1 MGTTLTGTTP
11 QDTYDSLIKVTDNG
25 PLSGSLK
32 KLTDGLGNDSAL
44 SLSTGAIQL
53 TGTNSTAA
61 NNTTTGFSADLYA
74 MAVRQRGASAGIS
87 GSNFTAQLISAIGA
101 EGFEIYTPNAK
112 ELVLGTNALE
122 RMRITSAGNVGIG
135 TSTPASNLEVY
146 NSSTS
151 ATLTLNGI
159 ASTEG
164 AILNFKN
171 RAAKQFSAN
180 RNIVQI
186 DNYLYN
192 DASETTGGMTRIKSG
207 HTGSG
212 VNSSF
217 ISFSTSPNDGN
228 LTERVRVTNDGLTFN
243 GDTAAANALDDYEEG
258 TWTMGVSFGGASTG
272 VAYLNN
278 TGTYTKIGRQVT
290 VNGVLTL
297 TSKGSSTG
305 VAAITGLPFTVVNTN
320 SNYAATSLRF
330 YNISFTNQF
339 QAYGERNSTRIDL
352 EEITALGTVTRIT
365 DADFQNSSEI
375 IVSFTY
381 FV

>member
-122 RMRITSAGNVGIG
+122 RMRITSTGNVGIG
-135 TSTPASNLEVY
+135 TTPSAWGSTFRALQIGAGTAVY
-146 NSSTS
+146 N
-151 ATLTLNGI
+151 
-159 ASTEG
+159 
-164 AILNFKN
+164 
-171 RAAKQFSAN
+171 
-180 RNIVQI
+180 
-186 DNYLYN
+186 N
-192 DASETTGGMTRIKSG
+192 DAAN
-207 HTGSG
+207 GSFF
-212 VNSSF
+212 VSNSFYNGSNN
-217 ISFSTSPNDGN
+217 IYKNDG
-228 LTERVRVTNDGLTFN
+228 TATAYGQISGKHSFFTAPSGTAGGTVAFVERVAITSDGLTFN

-258 TWTMGVSFGGASTG
+258 TWTMGVSFGGASVG
-272 VAYLNN
+272 VTYTNN
-278 TGTYTKIGRQVT
+278 TGRYTKIGRQVT
-290 VNGVLTL
+290 VNGLMGL
-297 TSKGSSTG
+297 SSKGTSTG
-305 VAAITGLPFTVVNTN
+305 DATITGLPFTIPF
-320 SNYAATSLRF
+320 SNESYSTASLRVA
-330 YNISFTNQF
+330 NITFANVI
-339 QAYGERNSTRIDL
+339 QAYGGINTTTIPL
-352 EEITALGTVTRIT
+352 EEITEAGSTSGLTN
-365 DADFQNSSEI
+365 ADFSDSASLM
-375 IVSFTY
+375 VSLTY